1 MDYVAYKIPQGETHP
16 LISGLEQLRY
26 AENYYF
32 ARVPDI
38 TTVSAGLIQKYG
50 IVLCNEQVINGLL
63 YFVSTRESAKLYK
76 NYSSGQADEFFDEDF
91 DAIKGIR
98 IKRPMED
105 SEVTDRYEAIRWVRI
120 RMVKDYYKQ
129 KFETLTI
136 NKTPQ
141 ERATWDAQV
150 NEAKAFVLDPT
161 NTMLATPTLSLIAEA
176 RGTTVAELAP
186 VVLSASENYKLQIA
200 QMFADEE
207 SYVTQ
212 LKNAEGDDIINVV
225 LPVERTI
232 IPGDTRFD
240 AVPASGS

>member
-1 MDYVAYKIPQGETHP
+1 MDYIAYRIPQGEGHP
-16 LISGLEQLRY
+16 MISGLEQLRY

-32 ARVPDI
+32 CTVPDI
-38 TTVSAGLIQKYG
+38 AKVSTGLIQKYG

-76 NYSSGQADEFFDEDF
+76 NYSAGQAGEFFDEDF
-91 DAIKGIR
+91 DVNKGIR
-98 IKRPMED
+98 IKRPMVD

-129 KFETLTI
+129 KFETLSI

-141 ERATWDAQV
+141 ERATWDSQV
-150 NEAKAFVLDPT
+150 SEAKSYNEDPT
-161 NTMLATPTLSLIAEA
+161 SPTPTLSLIADA
-176 RGTTVAELAP
+176 RGVSVSELVP
-186 VVLSASENYKLQIA
+186 SVLVASENYKLQIA
-200 QMFADEE
+200 QMFSEEE

-212 LKNAEGDDIINVV
+212 LKNTEGDDILNVV

>member
-1 MDYVAYKIPQGETHP
+1 MDNIAYKIPQGEGHP

-38 TTVSAGLIQKYG
+38 SKVSTGLIQKYG
-50 IVLCNEQVINGLL
+50 MVLCPEQVINGLL
-63 YFVSTRESAKLYK
+63 YFVSTKESAKLYK

-98 IKRPMED
+98 IKRPMDD

-141 ERATWDAQV
+141 ERATWDAQLT
-150 NEAKAFVLDPT
+150 EANAYNNDPT
-161 NTMLATPTLSLIAEA
+161 VLTPTLSLIAEA
-176 RGTTVAELAP
+176 RGTTVSELVP
-186 VVLSASENYKLQIA
+186 VVLSASENYKSQIA
-200 QMFADEE
+200 QMFAEE
-207 SYVTQ
+207 ENYVTQ
-212 LKNAEGDDIINVV
+212 LKNAEGDDIINVE
-225 LPVERTI
+225 LPVDRTI
-232 IPGDTRFD
+232 IPGDSRFD
-240 AVPASGS
+240 AVPPNSGS

>member
-1 MDYVAYKIPQGETHP
+1 MDYIAYRIPQGEGHP
-16 LISGLEQLRY
+16 MISGLEQLRY

-32 ARVPDI
+32 CTVPDI
-38 TTVSAGLIQKYG
+38 SKVSTGLIQKYG

-63 YFVSTRESAKLYK
+63 YFVATRESAKLYK
-76 NYSSGQADEFFDEDF
+76 NYSAGQADEFFDEDF

-98 IKRPMED
+98 IKRPMAD
-105 SEVTDRYEAIRWVRI
+105 NEVVDRYEAIRWVRI

-141 ERATWDAQV
+141 ERATWESQLS
-150 NEAKAFVLDPT
+150 EAKAFSNDPT
-161 NTMLATPTLSLIAEA
+161 TPTPTLSLIAEA
-176 RGTTVAELAP
+176 RGTTVVDLVP
-186 VVLSASENYKLQIA
+186 IVLTASENYSLQIS
-200 QMFADEE
+200 QMFAEE
-207 SYVTQ
+207 ETYVTQ

-232 IPGDTRFD
+232 IPGDSRFD

>member
-1 MDYVAYKIPQGETHP
+1 MDYIAYRIPQGDTHP
-16 LISGLEQLRY
+16 QISGLEQMRY

-32 ARVPDI
+32 ASVPDI
-38 TTVSAGLIQKYG
+38 ATISLGLIQKYG
-50 IVLCNEQVINGLL
+50 IVLCPEQVINGLL
-63 YFVSTRESAKLYK
+63 YFVSTKQSAKLYK
-76 NYSSGQADEFFDEDF
+76 NYSAGQADEFFDEDF

-98 IKRPMED
+98 IKRPMSD
-105 SEVTDRYEAIRWVRI
+105 QEVTDRYEAIRWVRI

-129 KFETLTI
+129 KFETLLI

-150 NEAKAFVLDPT
+150 SEATAFLNDPT
-161 NTMLATPTLSLIAEA
+161 VDTPTLTLIANA
-176 RGTTVAELAP
+176 RGTTVTNLASI
-186 VVLSASENYKLQIA
+186 VLTASQNYTTAVA

-207 SYVTQ
+207 TYVTQ
-212 LKNAEGDDIINVV
+212 LKNTEGDDIINVE
-225 LPVERTI
+225 LPVSRTI

>member
-1 MDYVAYKIPQGETHP
+1 MDYIAYKIPQGEGHP
-16 LISGLEQLRY
+16 QISGLEQLRY

-32 ARVPDI
+32 ATLPDI
-38 TTVSAGLIQKYG
+38 STVATGLIQKYG
-50 IVLCNEQVINGLL
+50 IVLTTQQVIDGLQ
-63 YFVSTRESAKLYK
+63 YFVSTKESAKLYK

-91 DAIKGIR
+91 NTQLGIR
-98 IKRPMED
+98 IKRPLVD
-105 SEVTDRYEAIRWVRI
+105 NEVTDRYEAIRWVRI

-129 KFETLTI
+129 KFETLSI

-176 RGTTVAELAP
+176 RGTTVADLAP
-186 VVLSASENYKLQIA
+186 IVLSASESYKLQIA
-200 QMFADEE
+200 QLFSEEE

-212 LKNAEGDDIINVV
+212 LKNAEGDDIINVR
-225 LPVERTI
+225 LPVQTTI

-240 AVPASGS
+240 AVPSGS